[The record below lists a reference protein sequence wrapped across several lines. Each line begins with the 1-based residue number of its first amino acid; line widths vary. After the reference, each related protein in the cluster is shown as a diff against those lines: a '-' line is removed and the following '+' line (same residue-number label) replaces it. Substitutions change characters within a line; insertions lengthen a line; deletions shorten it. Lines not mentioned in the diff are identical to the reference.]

1 MNSQT
6 VSIITPCFNSEDY
19 LDEMMHSVVSQTY
32 KNWELIIVD
41 DCSTDNSLIIIGK
54 YLVKYEKIKLIKL
67 NKRSGAAFARNKAIE
82 FARGR
87 YLAFLDSDDY
97 WERNFL
103 KYSLECIK
111 GHEFI
116 YSSYNRVN
124 KNRELID
131 KSDIIQLATKD
142 EVLKGTP
149 ISCLTA
155 FIDTKKI
162 GKFFFPLNA
171 NREDLAYWILLLDKC
186 NCAYGFNFCEAN
198 YRLHKNSSSANKIK
212 MAFLTA
218 EDYFT
223 KYNLNLFQ
231 FVFFFS
237 NYALN
242 GILKTIKRSLKK
254 LKDNFHK
261 NFL

>member
-19 LDEMMHSVVSQTY
+19 LDEMIYSVVSQTY

-41 DCSTDNSLIIIGK
+41 DCSTDNSLIILEK
-54 YLVKYEKIKLIKL
+54 YLIKYKKIKLIKL
-67 NKRSGAAFARNKAIE
+67 NKRSGAAFARNKAIKL
-82 FARGR
+82 ARGR

-103 KYSLECIK
+103 KYSLERIK
-111 GHEFI
+111 GHAFI

-124 KNRELID
+124 HNRDLID
-131 KSDIIQLATKD
+131 KSSIIPLVTKD

-162 GKFFFPLNA
+162 GKYFFPLNA
-171 NREDLAYWILLLDKC
+171 NREDLAYWLLLLDKC
-186 NCAYGFNFCEAN
+186 NYAYGFNFCEAN
-198 YRLHKNSSSANKIK
+198 YRLHKKSSSANKIK

-218 EDYFT
+218 EDYLT
-223 KYNLNLFQ
+223 KYNLTKQ
-231 FVFFFS
+231 QSIFFFF
-237 NYALN
+237 NYGIN
-242 GILKTIKRSLKK
+242 GVVKYFKK
-254 LKDNFHK
+254 IFNIF
-261 NFL
+261 NNNS

>member
-19 LDEMMHSVVSQTY
+19 LDEMIYSVVSQTY
-32 KNWELIIVD
+32 KNWELILVD
-41 DCSTDNSLIIIGK
+41 DCSTDKSSTIIEK
-54 YLVKYEKIKLIKL
+54 YLAKCRKIKLIKL
-67 NKRSGAAFARNKAIE
+67 NKRSGPAFARNKAIE
-82 FARGR
+82 LSKGR

-103 KYSLECIK
+103 KYSLKFIK

-124 KNRELID
+124 KNREFID
-131 KSDIIQLATKD
+131 KSDIIPLATKD

-162 GKFFFPLNA
+162 GKIFFPLNA
-171 NREDLAYWILLLDKC
+171 NREDLAYWLLLLDKC
-186 NCAYGFNFCEAN
+186 KYAFGFDFCEAN
-198 YRLHKNSSSANKIK
+198 YRLHKKSSSANKIK

-218 EDYFT
+218 EDYLA
-223 KYNLNLFQ
+223 KYNLTVFESI
-231 FVFFFS
+231 FFFF
-237 NYALN
+237 NYSTN
-242 GILKTIKRSLKK
+242 GIKK
-254 LKDNFHK
+254 YIRKLFKIFNK
-261 NFL
+261 